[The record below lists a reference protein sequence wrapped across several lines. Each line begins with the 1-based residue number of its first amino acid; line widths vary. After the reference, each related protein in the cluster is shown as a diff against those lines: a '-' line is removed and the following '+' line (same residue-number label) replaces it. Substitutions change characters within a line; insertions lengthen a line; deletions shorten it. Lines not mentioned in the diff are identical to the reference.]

1 MHCIV
6 LQKMTQEMDAM
17 IVSAL
22 PDRLISI
29 PAKDHIPK
37 NCNVSDILQAQN
49 RKQCD
54 KLGLAVLLKF
64 KANARIMITTNI
76 DLSNR
81 LINGQIA
88 NDLIARNNKWVPIK
102 RKEASVYINKY
113 KITSPAINRTQ
124 FPLIL
129 SWVIHSSEIA
139 RFKF

>member
-1 MHCIV
+1 MHCII
-6 LQKMTQEMDAM
+6 LQKMTQEIDAM
-17 IVSAL
+17 SVSAL

-49 RKQCD
+49 RKQCNT
-54 KLGLAVLLKF
+54 LGLAVLLKV
-64 KANARIMITTNI
+64 KTNARIMITTNI

-81 LINGQIA
+81 FINGQIA